1 MHTIQRALTIC
12 IHIWPHCPGTA
23 KSTSL
28 QVSQTHVQRFQV
40 LPGSSV
46 HLSSHALVTAG
57 DCSSLGCMIMTP
69 EGCQCAP
76 VTRRLHFLGKTSV
89 QILHKLSRPFYS
101 LTEEIAKT
109 HFLIG
114 NWINIKNIYTCIST
128 IYHTALIKSG
138 FSGCKYLC
146 SIWKYAYFPDA
157 QICKRIECTE
167 RSSGHSLRVSHI
179 ESVLEIIKS
188 AFTWNKQT
196 EVCLPQLSWGM
207 TVQNSG
213 IGLMPIRED
222 KGSICPGLRRLSP
235 AVRVHYD
242 TVVL

>member
-12 IHIWPHCPGTA
+12 IHIWPHCPGKA

-28 QVSQTHVQRFQV
+28 QVSQTHMQSFQV
-40 LPGSSV
+40 LAGSSV

-76 VTRRLHFLGKTSV
+76 VTRRLHFLGKMSV
-89 QILHKLSRPFYS
+89 QILHKLSGPFYS
-101 LTEEIAKT
+101 LTEETAKT
-109 HFLIG
+109 RFQIG

-146 SIWKYAYFPDA
+146 STWKCAYFPDA
-157 QICKRIECTE
+157 QICKRIEWYRKIIWTHIRGFSCRKCAWNHKVSFHKKTSKL
-167 RSSGHSLRVSHI
+167 RSASHN
-179 ESVLEIIKS
+179 S
-188 AFTWNKQT
+188 AEEWQCK
-196 EVCLPQLSWGM
+196 V
-207 TVQNSG
+207 
-213 IGLMPIRED
+213 
-222 KGSICPGLRRLSP
+222 
-235 AVRVHYD
+235 
-242 TVVL
+242 